1 MSEPVLVDTPDALEQ
16 LCTDLARVPIA
27 CIDAEGPGQG
37 AFPDR
42 LCLLVISAG
51 GAVSVVDPFRV
62 DVRRLAP
69 EFSRHDRPLVVHDVA
84 YDARLFGLSRLPIGL
99 VHDTAV
105 AASMLGKPKTGL
117 ASLALELLGVTV
129 DKSLQSSAWARR
141 PLDARAM
148 AYLAGD
154 AELPLA
160 VHAVLWPALQEA
172 DLLDE
177 VLTETAYRINKAYA
191 DAETSKIPGWWKLT
205 SARGLSD
212 RGRRWLRSAWIA
224 RDALARKRDRA
235 PALFLPNDELEAL
248 CRRVP
253 SDAHELRQMLQGRAK
268 DAALVAALQQA
279 LACADDAIPEA
290 EREQLE
296 AALPSGTERERGK
309 QRRKRLNDWRGV
321 ESRTRGVSELAIL
334 PGHLADRLSA
344 IPNLGLVEVAA
355 IAGMGTRRAERYGSV
370 LMGLL
375 EDR

>member
-1 MSEPVLVDTPDALEQ
+1 M
-16 LCTDLARVPIA
+16 
-27 CIDAEGPGQG
+27 
-37 AFPDR
+37 
-42 LCLLVISAG
+42 
-51 GAVSVVDPFRV
+51 
-62 DVRRLAP
+62 
-69 EFSRHDRPLVVHDVA
+69 
-84 YDARLFGLSRLPIGL
+84 
-99 VHDTAV
+99 
-105 AASMLGKPKTGL
+105 
-117 ASLALELLGVTV
+117 
-129 DKSLQSSAWARR
+129 
-141 PLDARAM
+141 
-148 AYLAGD
+148 
-154 AELPLA
+154 
-160 VHAVLWPALQEA
+160 
-172 DLLDE
+172 
-177 VLTETAYRINKAYA
+177 
-191 DAETSKIPGWWKLT
+191 
-205 SARGLSD
+205 
-212 RGRRWLRSAWIA
+212 
-224 RDALARKRDRA
+224 ARKRDRA